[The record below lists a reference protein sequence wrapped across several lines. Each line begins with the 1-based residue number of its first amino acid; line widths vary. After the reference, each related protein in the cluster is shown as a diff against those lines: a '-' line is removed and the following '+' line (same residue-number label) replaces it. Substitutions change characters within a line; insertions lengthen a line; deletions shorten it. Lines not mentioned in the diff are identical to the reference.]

1 MAKNSLARGR
11 AREGNLPLL
20 PGEELRRS
28 YRLRPRG
35 GSRLRR
41 RRRRIA
47 PLFCPHH
54 EKLRN
59 FHGLF
64 CFFFFY
70 FSSQKR
76 SRGCRVGRIGA
87 ASPRARVEC
96 GPSPTREKA
105 HVYSPLEAH
114 MFSAQ

>member
-28 YRLRPRG
+28 YRLRPRD

-64 CFFFFY
+64 CFFFFT
-70 FSSQKR
+70 FPHKS
-76 SRGCRVGRIGA
+76 GA
-87 ASPRARVEC
+87 EAAESVELAQ
-96 GPSPTREKA
+96 PA
-105 HVYSPLEAH
+105 HVREWNAGRVRLGKRPMYIPL
-114 MFSAQ
+114 